1 MGAFYEEGV
10 ESTVHVLPGRS
21 GVWIVSTGKKE
32 PSNYPIV
39 ERIYW
44 FDTSSDAIVLKRK
57 LFGQKEWEAVTEETD
72 QNYSVILRKAKD
84 SLETFP
90 LKD

>member
-10 ESTVHVLPGRS
+10 ESTILVLRERS
-21 GVWIVSTGKKE
+21 SVWIVSTGKKE
-32 PSNYPIV
+32 PTNYPIV

-57 LFGQKEWEAVTEETD
+57 FLRQKEWEVVTEETD
-72 QNYSVILRKAKD
+72 QDYSIVLKKAKD
-84 SLETFP
+84 SLDTFP